1 MICWPGVLVRG
12 RHGLG
17 PRIAAYQVALVMTD
31 PRWPRCPLPSGVKA
45 GVRAAC
51 ITAITVALLRGSA
64 TRSREPGPLGLA
76 ATKPAGEDGYFFISV
91 IRYRLLA
98 TPTRV
103 SPELLLCNEAFH
115 VQCYSLT
122 VHELGT
128 QLAAQLGLN

>member
-64 TRSREPGPLGLA
+64 TRSREPGP
-76 ATKPAGEDGYFFISV
+76 AGEDGYFFISV

-122 VHELGT
+122 AHELGT
-128 QLAAQLGLN
+128 QLAEQLGLN